1 MKKSILTSFILL
13 VAAVFTLVNAQTLDE
28 VLAKHFKAV
37 GQEKLSD
44 VKTFQVKAKISQ
56 MGMELPMTMILKQ
69 PGKFRLEMDMQGQTM
84 VQAFDGDK
92 GWMIAPWL
100 SPDPQDLAGDQL
112 KQAASQADME
122 GELYNYEKKGHTLD
136 FIGKVKDG
144 DKDEFRL
151 KLTTEE
157 GDVRNYFIDAET
169 YLVAKVKAKVE
180 AMGQTVDVEQ
190 RMSDY
195 KTINGITMAMKIES
209 DSPMGTAVITMESVE
224 FNVDIDDAVF
234 ARPAK

>member
-13 VAAVFTLVNAQTLDE
+13 AAAVFTLVNAQTLDE

-100 SPDPQDLAGDQL
+100 SPEPQDLAGDQL

-122 GELYNYEKKGHTLD
+122 GELYNYEKKGHTVD

-144 DKDEFRL
+144 ENDVYRL
-151 KLTTEE
+151 KLTTEN
-157 GDVRNYFIDAET
+157 GDVRNYFIDAQT

-180 AMGQTVDVEQ
+180 AIGQTADVEQ

-209 DSPMGTAVITMESVE
+209 DSPMGTAVISMESVE

>member
-1 MKKSILTSFILL
+1 M
-13 VAAVFTLVNAQTLDE
+13 VNAQTLDE

-100 SPDPQDLAGDQL
+100 SPDPQELAGDQL

-122 GELYNYEKKGHTLD
+122 GELYNYEKKGHMVD

-144 DKDEFRL
+144 DKDVYRI
-151 KLTTEE
+151 KLTTED

-180 AMGQTVDVEQ
+180 AMGQTADVEQ

>member
-13 VAAVFTLVNAQTLDE
+13 VAAVFTMVNAQTLDE

-100 SPDPQDLAGDQL
+100 SPDPQELAGDQL

-122 GELYNYEKKGHTLD
+122 GELYNYEKKGHMVD

-144 DKDEFRL
+144 DKDVYRI
-151 KLTTEE
+151 KLTTED

-180 AMGQTVDVEQ
+180 AMGQTADVEQ